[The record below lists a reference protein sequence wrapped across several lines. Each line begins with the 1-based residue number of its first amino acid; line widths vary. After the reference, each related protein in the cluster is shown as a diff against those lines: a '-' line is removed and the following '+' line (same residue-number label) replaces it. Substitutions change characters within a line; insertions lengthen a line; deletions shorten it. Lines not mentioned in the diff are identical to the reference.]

1 MDVFVRAYMDVF
13 TAFAE
18 KKLRRE
24 AVHTVLTLDVSS
36 SRLTTC

>member
-18 KKLRRE
+18 KNLRRE
-24 AVHTVLTLDVSS
+24 AVRAT
-36 SRLTTC
+36 RRF